1 MVEQANL
8 EQSEV
13 KVELNLNPTLSNEEF
28 ARHQVARNDLRTMK
42 KKFELGDAE
51 DNR

>member
-1 MVEQANL
+1 MVEQTNL

-13 KVELNLNPTLSNEEF
+13 IAELNLNPILPNEDF
-28 ARHQVARNDLRTMK
+28 VRHQIARNDLRTMK